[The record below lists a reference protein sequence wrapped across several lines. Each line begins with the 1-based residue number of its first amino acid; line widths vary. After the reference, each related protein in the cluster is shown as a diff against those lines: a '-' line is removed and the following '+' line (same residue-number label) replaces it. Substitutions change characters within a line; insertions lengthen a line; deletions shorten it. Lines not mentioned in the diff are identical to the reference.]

1 MRQRRHDNAA
11 QRQRDSR
18 HISFFMHD
26 LVSPLVV
33 HGDPLATWK
42 KKMRNTIILA
52 LAAIALANV
61 VTPASAYTIV
71 RDHRDPP
78 VVRDHRHEPIVRDH
92 RNDPIVRDHR

>member
-1 MRQRRHDNAA
+1 
-11 QRQRDSR
+11 
-18 HISFFMHD
+18 
-26 LVSPLVV
+26 
-33 HGDPLATWK
+33 
-42 KKMRNTIILA
+42 MRNTIIFA

-92 RNDPIVRDHR
+92 RHGPIVRDHR